1 MFILIMSFPPST
13 FWLCN
18 QNQDSDED
26 AYDEGSESESGN
38 DGDPNAGSSGIHHPA
53 PPVEPCVEPRVEPH
67 VVEPPVEPR
76 VEPPVEPRVEPHV
89 EPRVEPH
96 VEPVPLEGRSSTKC
110 CSRGAFF
117 ANSCQCWRWEVGKP
131 ETKTNSSRSHQSP
144 EVEVRNP
151 LKPSGPRSWHNWQS
165 YFAFLFPKLL
175 ICCVTT
181 MNYSY

>member
-89 EPRVEPH
+89 EPCVEPH
-96 VEPVPLEGRSSTKC
+96 VEPVPLEVAPPPSAAAGVPSLPTP
-110 CSRGAFF
+110 
-117 ANSCQCWRWEVGKP
+117 ANAEGGKWESQKLKL
-131 ETKTNSSRSHQSP
+131 TLHDHT
-144 EVEVRNP
+144 NP
-151 LKPSGPRSWHNWQS
+151 LRWKCGIPWSQAGQDHGTIGRVTLHFYSQN
-165 YFAFLFPKLL
+165 FLY
-175 ICCVTT
+175 VT
-181 MNYSY
+181 